1 MLVQRFIAINAAV
14 GWLVLSANAAQAFCG
29 FYVAKAD
36 TSIFNEA
43 SKVVIARNDG
53 KTVIT
58 MANDYQGELQEFALV
73 IPVPTVLEREQ
84 VNVADTALIDHL
96 DAYTAPRLV
105 EYFDRDPCEP
115 RIAEAMAL
123 GAVQMRLSPSADL
136 RSGVTIEASYTVG
149 EYDILILSAQE
160 STGLKTWLV
169 DNGYRLPDGAEP
181 VLDSYLDMGM
191 KFFVA
196 KVNVA
201 EQGRLGFT
209 YLRPLQIAFDS
220 PDFMLPIR
228 LGMVNANGAQ
238 ELFVFTLTRGGRV
251 ETANYPTVHLPS
263 DIAVPLYVKG
273 EFADF
278 YGAMFDQQV
287 AQTQMRAVF
296 LEYAWDMG
304 WCDPCAAD
312 PLSVAQLRDLGAFWI
327 EPPPQAQP
335 RTMVRD
341 VFVTRMH
348 LRYDAEHF
356 PQDLMFRETDNRTN
370 FQGRYVLRHPW
381 QGEATCEAARQYFAD
396 LDLRFEQEAQTLAA
410 LTGWPVGGIR
420 AKMIDA
426 GQFRPAN
433 APNDD
438 IPWWRRLW
446 QRR

>member
-1 MLVQRFIAINAAV
+1 MLAQRFIAAGAAM
-14 GWLVLSANAAQAFCG
+14 GWLLFSASAAQAFCG

-36 TSIFNEA
+36 TSVFNAA

-58 MANDYQGELQEFALV
+58 MANDYQGELQEFAIV
-73 IPVPTVLEREQ
+73 IPVPMVLEREQ
-84 VNVADTALIDHL
+84 VNAADTALIDHL

-105 EYFDRDPCEP
+105 EYFDHDPCAP

-123 GAVQMRLSPSADL
+123 GAVQQRLSPSPD
-136 RSGVTIEASYTVG
+136 RRTGVTIEASYTVG

-169 DNGYRLPDGAEP
+169 ESGYRLPDGVEP
-181 VLDSYLDMGM
+181 LLDEYLAGGM

-220 PDFMLPIR
+220 LDFMLLIR
-228 LGMVNANGAQ
+228 LGMVNANGPQ
-238 ELFVFTLTRGGRV
+238 ELFVFTLTRNGRV
-251 ETANYPTVHLPS
+251 ETANYPIVYLPS
-263 DIAVPLYVKG
+263 DLGAPLFVKG
-273 EFADF
+273 EFGDF
-278 YGAMFDQQV
+278 FGALFDQQV

-296 LEYAWDMG
+296 VEYAWDMG

-312 PLSVAQLRDLGAFWI
+312 PLSIAQLRDLGVFWI
-327 EPPPQAQP
+327 DAEQP
-335 RTMVRD
+335 GMARD

-348 LRYDAEHF
+348 LRSDAEHF
-356 PQDLMFRETDNRTN
+356 PEDLMFRETDNRAN

-396 LDLRFEQEAQTLAA
+396 LDLRFEQEAQTLAS
-410 LTGWPVGGIR
+410 LTGWPVGDIR
-420 AKMIDA
+420 TKMIDG
-426 GQFRPAN
+426 GQFRPAA
-433 APNDD
+433 APDDD
-438 IPWWRRLW
+438 IPWWRQLW